1 MAEMT
6 RQEII
11 ETVSK
16 MAGEL
21 VPDLEGVILS
31 EDSTINTD
39 TGMDSMSM
47 ILLVTKVESRF
58 NITIPEEEWDTIQ
71 TLGELVDKIQ
81 TAMKEK
87 D

>member
-58 NITIPEEEWDTIQ
+58 NITIPEDEWDTIQ